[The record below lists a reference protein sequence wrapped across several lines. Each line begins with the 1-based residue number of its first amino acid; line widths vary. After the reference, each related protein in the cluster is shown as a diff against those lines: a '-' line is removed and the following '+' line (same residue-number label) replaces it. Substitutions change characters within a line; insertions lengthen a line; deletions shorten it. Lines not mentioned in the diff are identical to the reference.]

1 MTIITF
7 IIVLLVLIV
16 VHEFGHFITAKR
28 SGARVDEFGI
38 GFPPKVAGIK
48 KGETLYSLNLIP
60 FGGFVRIFGEDPTQ
74 VSEDD
79 PDKHRAISNLPKK
92 KQALILVAGVAM
104 NVLLAWVLY
113 IAVLTV
119 GVPAVVTP
127 ENQQYINNEALTV
140 GYVVPDSPAQQAGI
154 EARDTI
160 SSIEAETASLYKPD
174 GEGVSTFIQAHAG
187 EELRITLL
195 RSGEEQIVTVKA
207 KSGLIEGE
215 DTPAIGISMASVGT
229 LRYPILRA
237 VIEGTKE
244 TFSNLYNVAVG
255 IGGFIYDA
263 LRFQADFSTVAG
275 PVGIVSLVGVA
286 ASSGITSLLLF
297 TALISLHLAVINFIP
312 FPALDGG
319 RLLFLGIEA
328 VKGSRIKPVVA
339 QWANMIGFALLIL
352 LMVAV
357 TYNDI
362 LRLIG

>member
-7 IIVLLVLIV
+7 IIVLLVLIL

-38 GFPPKVAGIK
+38 GFPPKVVGIRR
-48 KGETLYSLNLIP
+48 GETLYSLNLIP

-74 VSEDD
+74 VADDD
-79 PDKHRAISNLPKK
+79 PDRHRAISNLPKK

-113 IAVLTV
+113 IAVLAI
-119 GVPAVVTP
+119 GVPAVLEP
-127 ENQQYINNEALTV
+127 ENQAYVHNEALTV
-140 GYVVPDSPAQQAGI
+140 GYVVPDSPAEQVGI
-154 EARDTI
+154 EAQDII
-160 SSIEAETASLYKPD
+160 SSIETETASLYTPD
-174 GEGVSTFIQAHAG
+174 GEGVSAFIQAHAD
-187 EELRITLL
+187 EELRIVLM
-195 RSGEEQIVTVKA
+195 RDGEEKTVTVRA
-207 KSGLIEGE
+207 ESWLIEGE
-215 DTPAIGISMASVGT
+215 ETPAIGISMALVGT
-229 LRYPILRA
+229 LRYPIHRA

-244 TFSNLYNVAVG
+244 TFSTLYRVAVG

-263 LRFQADFSTVAG
+263 LRFQADLSSVAG

-286 ASSGITSLLLF
+286 ASSGFTSLLLF
-297 TALISLHLAVINFIP
+297 TALISLHLAVINVIP

-319 RLLFLGIEA
+319 RLLFLGIES
-328 VKGSRIKPVVA
+328 VKGSKIKPAIA
-339 QWANMIGFALLIL
+339 QWANLIGFALLIL

-362 LRLIG
+362 LRLIV